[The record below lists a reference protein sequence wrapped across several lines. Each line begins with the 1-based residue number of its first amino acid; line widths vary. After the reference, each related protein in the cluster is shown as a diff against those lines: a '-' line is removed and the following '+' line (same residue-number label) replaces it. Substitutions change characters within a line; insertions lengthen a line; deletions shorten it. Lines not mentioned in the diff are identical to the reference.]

1 MLSSKF
7 DVALHKIGDHK
18 LLYEILY
25 INMKNDMMAY
35 ETAVSFQLH
44 GSKALV
50 KVPY

>member
-7 DVALHKIGDHK
+7 DVALHKIGDHN
-18 LLYEILY
+18 LLYKILY
-25 INMKNDMMAY
+25 INMKNDMMAH
-35 ETAVSFQLH
+35 ETTVSFQLH